1 MLSMLNAPI
10 IDFHSDV
17 SGNPAVSIF
26 GVGITYYALIIVA
39 GMILAILLSMYLFKK
54 CGFNAD
60 DVLDYAIVLIPSA
73 VLGCRLYFFMFP
85 YEGTTTDWSE
95 FFNFRS
101 GGLAIYGGVIAGY
114 IAVRVVAYFKMHKF
128 ERIADIIVV
137 VLLMAQAIGR
147 WGNFVN
153 QEAYGNLVENPNL
166 QWFPYA
172 VHIGNNYY
180 QATFF
185 YESFLNIIGAVIA
198 FLLLT
203 RWKNYKRGF
212 NLAFYFIYYGVVRL
226 IVESFR
232 SDSLYFLNTGIKV
245 SQLVSAILIVIGIV
259 RLVLIYTKTD
269 LKIDIWL
276 AKTFKTRE
284 RFERNIVKAQTKADK
299 LREEADKLAE
309 QLPAESKLV
318 VSAKKKADYA
328 LLNAA
333 NVKKT
338 VQNFYDEYYRHGLD
352 LKTLQIVPKQKITAQ
367 ENKEG
372 EK

>member
-1 MLSMLNAPI
+1 MLSMLGVPV
-10 IDFHSDV
+10 IDFNGDV
-17 SGNPAVSIF
+17 SGNPAVAIF
-26 GVGITYYALIIVA
+26 GVGITYYALIIVT
-39 GMILAILLSMYLFKK
+39 GMVLAILLITYLFKK
-54 CGFNAD
+54 CGLNPD
-60 DVLDYAIVLIPSA
+60 DVLDYAIILIPCA

-85 YEGTTTDWSE
+85 YEGTTSDWSE

-114 IAVRVVAYFKMHKF
+114 IVVRVVSYFKMHKF
-128 ERIADIIVV
+128 ERVADIIAVG
-137 VLLMAQAIGR
+137 LLMAQAIGR

-153 QEAYGNLVENPNL
+153 QEAYGNVVDNPAL

-172 VHIGNNYY
+172 VHIGSSYY

-185 YESFLNIIGAVIA
+185 YESFLNIIGAVVA
-198 FLLLT
+198 FLLIT

-245 SQLVSAILIVIGIV
+245 SQLVSVVLIAIGAV
-259 RLVLIYTKTD
+259 RLALIYSKLD
-269 LKIDIWL
+269 LKIDAWF
-276 AKTFKTRE
+276 AKVLKTRE
-284 RFERNIVKAQTKADK
+284 RFERNIEKAQAKADR
-299 LREEADKLAE
+299 LQSNADKLAQE
-309 QLPAESKLV
+309 LPADSKLV
-318 VSAKKKADYA
+318 LSARKKADYA
-328 LLNAA
+328 MLDLI

-338 VQNFYDEYYRHGLD
+338 VKSFYDDYYRHGLD
-352 LKTLQIVPKQKITAQ
+352 LKTLQIVSKQDKTLQ
-367 ENKEG
+367 QGTE